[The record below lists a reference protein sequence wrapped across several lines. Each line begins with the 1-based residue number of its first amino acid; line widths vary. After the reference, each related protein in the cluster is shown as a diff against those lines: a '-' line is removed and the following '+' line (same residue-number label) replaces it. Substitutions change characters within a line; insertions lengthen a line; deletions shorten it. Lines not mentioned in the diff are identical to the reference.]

1 MWHAERQSLTSARDQ
16 SAPSVSQS
24 LHISH
29 RTRLRPR
36 LQLTQ
41 HISCRWAAAA
51 STRRCL
57 AHHVLRSS
65 CCRCRTIPS
74 TCLSSADSRRLPS
87 TLGLSHTMPSVAVAP
102 PRPPH
107 LAASPPEA
115 ARWRRC
121 SILGVLVAQHPLRT
135 GVVWSTE
142 HARRSYTNSRGL
154 ASATRLCCVTC
165 LAQHVR
171 KRHALIRSPAPI
183 PHTLDGSACGAHSV
197 RCPCVVRW
205 DASLTAVDG
214 AQPTR

>member
-36 LQLTQ
+36 QQLTQ
-41 HISCRWAAAA
+41 HSSCRWAAAA

-74 TCLSSADSRRLPS
+74 TCRLLILDDFPRLSASRARCR
-87 TLGLSHTMPSVAVAP
+87 AWRYAP